1 MLNNVSSIG
10 SLTYGSLG
18 EFSTHKIHVFQVDV
32 WCKLKYGFPIS
43 AFNPLGQNDLV
54 AEWPN
59 FCGLNVHLGL
69 IVSKELVGLST
80 KKTYT
85 REEEKKI
92 MIKIMTQ

>member
-10 SLTYGSLG
+10 SLW

-59 FCGLNVHLGL
+59 FCGLNEHLGL

-80 KKTYT
+80 KKNLH
-85 REEEKKI
+85 
-92 MIKIMTQ
+92 

>member
-1 MLNNVSSIG
+1 
-10 SLTYGSLG
+10 
-18 EFSTHKIHVFQVDV
+18 
-32 WCKLKYGFPIS
+32 
-43 AFNPLGQNDLV
+43 LGQNDLV